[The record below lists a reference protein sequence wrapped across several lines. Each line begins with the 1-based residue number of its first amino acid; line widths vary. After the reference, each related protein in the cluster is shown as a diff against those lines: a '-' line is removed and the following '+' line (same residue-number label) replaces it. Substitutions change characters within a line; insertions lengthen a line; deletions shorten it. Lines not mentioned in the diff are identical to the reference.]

1 MFGSLDF
8 QKKATNMALKQ
19 KSIFISSPIFNA
31 CEMLRPSKLKEE
43 YLHISK
49 LCLNS
54 FVSLLKNFPNELGG
68 NITKDAIILKRSHLE
83 KKLSKTVLRGHAVYE
98 VKIPL

>member
-31 CEMLRPSKLKEE
+31 CEMLRPSKL
-43 YLHISK
+43 
-49 LCLNS
+49 CLNS
-54 FVSLLKNFPNELGG
+54 FVSLLKNFLNELGG

-98 VKIPL
+98 LKIPL

>member
-31 CEMLRPSKLKEE
+31 CEMLRPSTLKEE

-68 NITKDAIILKRSHLE
+68 NTTKDAIILKRSHLE

-98 VKIPL
+98 LKIPL